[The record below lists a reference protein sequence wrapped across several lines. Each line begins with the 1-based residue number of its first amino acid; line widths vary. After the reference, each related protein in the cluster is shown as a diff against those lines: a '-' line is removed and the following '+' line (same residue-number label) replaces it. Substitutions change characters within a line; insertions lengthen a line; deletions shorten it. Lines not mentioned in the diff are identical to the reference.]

1 MSADADTREE
11 ESQMSETNY
20 TPTGATG
27 RADVNWGRIT
37 RQSESGSFIE
47 DRLAGLADAAESASR
62 FRVDVV
68 HLDPD
73 QVPEE

>member
-1 MSADADTREE
+1 MTTREE
-11 ESQMSETNY
+11 ENQLNETNQK
-20 TPTGATG
+20 PTG
-27 RADVNWGRIT
+27 RADLAWGRIT

-47 DRLAGLADAAESASR
+47 DRLAGLVEPTPLDDR

-73 QVPEE
+73 QVPAQ